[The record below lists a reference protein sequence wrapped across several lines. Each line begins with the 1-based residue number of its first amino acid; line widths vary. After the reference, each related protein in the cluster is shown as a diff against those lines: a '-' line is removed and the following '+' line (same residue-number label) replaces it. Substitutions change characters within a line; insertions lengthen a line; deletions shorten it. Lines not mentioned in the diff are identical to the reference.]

1 MILFFSNTVKTV
13 FFSKNSNTML
23 YTGGRMHLDI
33 PQLWD
38 IHLTWYTVSLHFYYI
53 WHSLTN
59 TRRT

>member
-53 WHSLTN
+53 
-59 TRRT
+59 